1 MLLTHS
7 FLIYKLSSFC
17 GQPKL
22 YADDGKKY
30 LSDVINVKADY
41 FKEFSKDII
50 TAKTPWETKTKREGI
65 ALIFSMF
72 LALLSLLKK
81 HVS

>member
-1 MLLTHS
+1 MVEDEQVGFKS
-7 FLIYKLSSFC
+7 YRLISVSNF
-17 GQPKL
+17 
-22 YADDGKKY
+22 
-30 LSDVINVKADY
+30 VKADY
-41 FKEFSKDII
+41 FKEFSKDIV
-50 TAKTPWETKTKREGI
+50 TAKTPWETKAKREGI